1 MCYYYNNAT
10 ETIRKKF
17 KNNGICP
24 IPYNRKDK
32 SMLSENEFE
41 AKLYALSPENRKIIL
56 DRIDSFREPVSFRQS
71 SSDSQAKEPNNEHI
85 EAL

>member
-1 MCYYYNNAT
+1 MCYYYYNAT

-17 KNNGICP
+17 KNNGISP
-24 IPYNRKDK
+24 FHTKRKDK

-56 DRIDSFREPVSFRQS
+56 DRIVSFPMPSSYRQS
-71 SSDSQAKEPNNEHI
+71 PSAVPEKEQYNEHKTKI
-85 EAL
+85 

>member
-1 MCYYYNNAT
+1 MPFGKIC
-10 ETIRKKF
+10 IHK
-17 KNNGICP
+17 NGIAP
-24 IPYNRKDK
+24 FHTNRKDK

-41 AKLYALSPENRKIIL
+41 AKLYALSPQNRKIIL

-71 SSDSQAKEPNNEHI
+71 SSDSQAKEPNNERI